1 MVAYVNT
8 RKNYYLGVVTI
19 TAMAAPVAMVICAGL
34 FLPEGLMRG
43 QFIVQSFIA
52 IGVLL
57 GLAAAL
63 RVVYYFGVARALALV
78 DAMLTPSDKTVYS
91 GVARN
96 HNLLIQ

>member
-8 RKNYYLGVVTI
+8 RKNYYLGIVTV
-19 TAMAAPVAMVICAGL
+19 TAMAAPIAMVICAGI
-34 FLPEGLMRG
+34 FLPEGLAQG

-57 GLAAAL
+57 AIAVGL
-63 RVVYYFGVARALALV
+63 RVVYYFGVGKALELV

-91 GVARN
+91 RVARN
-96 HNLLIQ
+96 HNLMIH